1 MLRYY
6 IKDILNVNCI
16 KPKVMKLTYAIKISF
31 NINGTLT
38 IHLHLPFFGTKVSI
52 NSKH

>member
-1 MLRYY
+1 MLKYY
-6 IKDILNVNCI
+6 IKDILNVTRI

-38 IHLHLPFFGTKVSI
+38 IHLYLPFFGTKVSM